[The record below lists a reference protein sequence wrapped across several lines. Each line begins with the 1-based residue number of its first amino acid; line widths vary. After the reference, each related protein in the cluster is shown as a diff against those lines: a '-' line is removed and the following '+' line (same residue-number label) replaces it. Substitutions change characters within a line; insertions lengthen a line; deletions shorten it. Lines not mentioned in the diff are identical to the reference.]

1 MLAWLPQTQVVL
13 PLGSSD
19 RLPVSAWPHLLP
31 TWYSQRSLTPTGQ
44 VQALADPLCY
54 FPSTR
59 QPLVCSGTIRPLG
72 TAAREGPTGPFCLS
86 RIKNDL
92 ILNIIFWPLFS
103 FRADHD
109 PGETNTA
116 QHSFVPE
123 RETGSDQEHATGS
136 YQ

>member
-1 MLAWLPQTQVVL
+1 LQI
-13 PLGSSD
+13 
-19 RLPVSAWPHLLP
+19 RSA
-31 TWYSQRSLTPTGQ
+31 T
-44 VQALADPLCY
+44 

-59 QPLVCSGTIRPLG
+59 QPLVCSGTVRPLG

-123 RETGSDQEHATGS
+123 RETGVTRSMPLDRISNILPQGRDQRHPVE
-136 YQ
+136 